1 MIKSPYSGG
10 NRKYN
15 NPNTSNIPIVADE
28 ELDSLKQ
35 SSQEDKV
42 LIEKN
47 NVTEGKDVAAIPTT
61 PPINCSKGVS
71 KDIHAVKKT
80 QNPTTA
86 FKTNRKSP
94 KQVFFLW

>member
-1 MIKSPYSGG
+1 MIKSPYNGG
-10 NRKYN
+10 NRKHN
-15 NPNTSNIPIVADE
+15 NPSTSNIPIVADE

-61 PPINCSKGVS
+61 PPINLPKAS
-71 KDIHAVKKT
+71 AKT
-80 QNPTTA
+80 FMQ
-86 FKTNRKSP
+86 
-94 KQVFFLW
+94 